1 MTAEVINTKQGL
13 TRIPTY
19 AELIKEIDRE
29 KFKTNDIRKIFD
41 RNAWYFHESPQGQ
54 ALNTNNIHPAD
65 LQQMN
70 FKKMA
75 EEATARKEEET
86 PNLDFE
92 DMTDLRDDAISDF
105 EMSFDRE
112 AELREENER
121 RVAEQ
126 ANLSHSQDH
135 YMANKGTYDAV
146 GATASAGIQEDEEPP
161 SSSRS
166 ILKNF
171 LKSSKPVIKAVAT
184 AGGTA
189 KGGSIGGLIASKLTD
204 AIIPDEEEEEKP
216 SKIKP
221 TQKLINK
228 QVKKVNHQK
237 KLKEEKSKMNVD
249 VVPDTAEA
257 MDTTAIPTAK
267 KRKPL
272 SVRQSKAK
280 RQKPKPPTQEKR
292 EFQEDPST
300 TTKPPKARRV
310 RGKQPQPQALGATI
324 NIPKDNKTPN
334 VDEAETAQEE
344 TGASSSSKAPVGKPT
359 MNKAIS
365 PSKVGIQVI
374 REKFE
379 EMNNSKSIDTGNYQR
394 FQEVYGKWKSS
405 KGEEKKQ
412 HLKEAK
418 ELYKSNHLS
427 KIEIKII
434 NKIIHYNFINYPLS
448 FFSHRK

>member
-1 MTAEVINTKQGL
+1 MTAEVINAKQGL

-135 YMANKGTYDAV
+135 YMANKGAYDAV

-189 KGGSIGGLIASKLTD
+189 KANRRTNSIKTDRRHHTRRRRGRETVQDKTNTKTNQQTSQKGKSPKEVKGG
-204 AIIPDEEEEEKP
+204 
-216 SKIKP
+216 KIKDERRCSAQHRRSNGYNSNTNSRKEETLKRETVQSKETETKTANAGEERISGRP
-221 TQKLINK
+221 IH
-228 QVKKVNHQK
+228 NHQTAQSK
-237 KLKEEKSKMNVD
+237 KSKRKATPTTSIRSNNQH
-249 VVPDTAEA
+249 PQRQQDTQC
-257 MDTTAIPTAK
+257 
-267 KRKPL
+267 R
-272 SVRQSKAK
+272 
-280 RQKPKPPTQEKR
+280 
-292 EFQEDPST
+292 
-300 TTKPPKARRV
+300 
-310 RGKQPQPQALGATI
+310 
-324 NIPKDNKTPN
+324 
-334 VDEAETAQEE
+334 
-344 TGASSSSKAPVGKPT
+344 
-359 MNKAIS
+359 
-365 PSKVGIQVI
+365 
-374 REKFE
+374 
-379 EMNNSKSIDTGNYQR
+379 
-394 FQEVYGKWKSS
+394 
-405 KGEEKKQ
+405 
-412 HLKEAK
+412 
-418 ELYKSNHLS
+418 
-427 KIEIKII
+427 
-434 NKIIHYNFINYPLS
+434 
-448 FFSHRK
+448 

>member
-204 AIIPDEEEEEKP
+204 AIIPDEDEEEKP

-257 MDTTAIPTAK
+257 MDITAIPTAE

-292 EFQEDPST
+292 DFQEDPST

-344 TGASSSSKAPVGKPT
+344 TGASSSSKAPVRKPT

-379 EMNNSKSIDTGNYQR
+379 EMNSSKSIDTGDYQR

-418 ELYKSNHLS
+418 EL
-427 KIEIKII
+427 
-434 NKIIHYNFINYPLS
+434 
-448 FFSHRK
+448 

>member
-1 MTAEVINTKQGL
+1 MTAEVINAKQGL

-75 EEATARKEEET
+75 EEATARKEEEA

-126 ANLSHSQDH
+126 VNLSHAEDH
-135 YMANKGTYDAV
+135 YMANKGAYDAV

-204 AIIPDEEEEEKP
+204 AIIPDEDEEEKP

-257 MDTTAIPTAK
+257 MDTTAIPTAE

-324 NIPKDNKTPN
+324 NIHKDNKTPN

-344 TGASSSSKAPVGKPT
+344 TGASSSSKAPVRKPT

-379 EMNNSKSIDTGNYQR
+379 EMNNNKSIDTGDYQR

-418 ELYKSNHLS
+418 ELYKSIIYPKLKS
-427 KIEIKII
+427 K
-434 NKIIHYNFINYPLS
+434 
-448 FFSHRK
+448 

>member
-1 MTAEVINTKQGL
+1 MTAEVINAKQGL

-135 YMANKGTYDAV
+135 YMANKGAYDAV

-166 ILKNF
+166 ILKKF

-184 AGGTA
+184 GGTA

-204 AIIPDEEEEEKP
+204 AIIPDEDEEEKP
-216 SKIKP
+216 SKINP

-249 VVPDTAEA
+249 VVPDTAEP
-257 MDTTAIPTAK
+257 MDTSAIPTAE

-280 RQKPKPPTQEKR
+280 RQKPKPATQEKR

-344 TGASSSSKAPVGKPT
+344 TGASSSSKAPVRKPT

-379 EMNNSKSIDTGNYQR
+379 EMNNSKSIDTGDYQR

-405 KGEEKKQ
+405 KGEDKKQ
-412 HLKEAK
+412 YLKEAK
-418 ELYKSNHLS
+418 ELYKSIIYPKLKS
-427 KIEIKII
+427 K
-434 NKIIHYNFINYPLS
+434 Y
-448 FFSHRK
+448 

>member
-1 MTAEVINTKQGL
+1 MTAEVINAKQGL
-13 TRIPTY
+13 TRIPTH
-19 AELIKEIDRE
+19 AELIKEKDRE

-135 YMANKGTYDAV
+135 YMANKGAHDAV
-146 GATASAGIQEDEEPP
+146 GATASAGIKEDEEPP

-166 ILKNF
+166 VSRQF

-204 AIIPDEEEEEKP
+204 AIIPDEDEEEKP

-228 QVKKVNHQK
+228 QVKKINHQK

-249 VVPDTAEA
+249 VVPDANKA
-257 MDTTAIPTAK
+257 MDTTAIPTAE
-267 KRKPL
+267 KRKPF

-280 RQKPKPPTQEKR
+280 RQKLKPPTQEKR

-344 TGASSSSKAPVGKPT
+344 TGASSSTKAPVRKPT

-379 EMNNSKSIDTGNYQR
+379 EINNSKSIDTADYQR
-394 FQEVYGKWKSS
+394 FQEVYGQWKSS
-405 KGEEKKQ
+405 KGEDKKQ

-418 ELYKSNHLS
+418 ELYKSIIYPKLRS
-427 KIEIKII
+427 K
-434 NKIIHYNFINYPLS
+434 
-448 FFSHRK
+448 

>member
-1 MTAEVINTKQGL
+1 MTAEVINAKQGL

-92 DMTDLRDDAISDF
+92 DMTDLRDDAISDN

-121 RVAEQ
+121 RVTEQ

-135 YMANKGTYDAV
+135 YMANKGAYDAI

-166 ILKNF
+166 ILKKF

-189 KGGSIGGLIASKLTD
+189 KGGSIGGLILASKLTD
-204 AIIPDEEEEEKP
+204 AIIPDDRRGRETVQDKTNTKTNQQT
-216 SKIKP
+216 S
-221 TQKLINK
+221 QK
-228 QVKKVNHQK
+228 
-237 KLKEEKSKMNVD
+237 
-249 VVPDTAEA
+249 
-257 MDTTAIPTAK
+257 
-267 KRKPL
+267 
-272 SVRQSKAK
+272 
-280 RQKPKPPTQEKR
+280 
-292 EFQEDPST
+292 
-300 TTKPPKARRV
+300 
-310 RGKQPQPQALGATI
+310 G
-324 NIPKDNKTPN
+324 
-334 VDEAETAQEE
+334 
-344 TGASSSSKAPVGKPT
+344 
-359 MNKAIS
+359 
-365 PSKVGIQVI
+365 
-374 REKFE
+374 
-379 EMNNSKSIDTGNYQR
+379 
-394 FQEVYGKWKSS
+394 KSS
-405 KGEEKKQ
+405 KEVKGGKIKDECRCSRWTK
-412 HLKEAK
+412 
-418 ELYKSNHLS
+418 YSNPAARTMLNPRTPQIS
-427 KIEIKII
+427 MFQGACSPK
-434 NKIIHYNFINYPLS
+434 
-448 FFSHRK
+448 

>member
-1 MTAEVINTKQGL
+1 MTAEVINAKQGL

-19 AELIKEIDRE
+19 AELIKEIDRD
-29 KFKTNDIRKIFD
+29 KYKTTEIRKVFD
-41 RNAWYFHESPQGQ
+41 RNAWFHHESPIGQ

-86 PNLDFE
+86 PSLDFE

-112 AELREENER
+112 AELREENKR

-126 ANLSHSQDH
+126 TNLSHSQDH
-135 YMANKGTYDAV
+135 YMANKGTYDTI

-161 SSSRS
+161 PSGRS
-166 ILKNF
+166 VLKQF

-204 AIIPDEEEEEKP
+204 AIIPDDDEKE
-216 SKIKP
+216 KQ
-221 TQKLINK
+221 TQKMNEVNK
-228 QVKKVNHQK
+228 ITKPKNPKDPKTKMDVD
-237 KLKEEKSKMNVD
+237 LAPEEDKA
-249 VVPDTAEA
+249 P
-257 MDTTAIPTAK
+257 MDTSSKLVEKRRPTGNRTSAF
-267 KRKPL
+267 
-272 SVRQSKAK
+272 K

-334 VDEAETAQEE
+334 VNEAETAQEE
-344 TGASSSSKAPVGKPT
+344 TGASSSSSKAPVRKPT

-379 EMNNSKSIDTGNYQR
+379 EMNNSKSIDTADSQR

-405 KGEEKKQ
+405 KGEDKKQ

-418 ELYKSNHLS
+418 ELYKSIIYPKLKS
-427 KIEIKII
+427 K
-434 NKIIHYNFINYPLS
+434 
-448 FFSHRK
+448 

>member
-1 MTAEVINTKQGL
+1 MTAEVINAKQGL

-41 RNAWYFHESPQGQ
+41 RNAWYFHESPIGQ

-92 DMTDLRDDAISDF
+92 DLTDLRDDAISDF

-146 GATASAGIQEDEEPP
+146 GATASAGIKEDEEPP

-166 ILKNF
+166 VLRQF

-237 KLKEEKSKMNVD
+237 KLKEETSKMNVD

-257 MDTTAIPTAK
+257 MDTTAIPTAE
-267 KRKPL
+267 KRKPF

-310 RGKQPQPQALGATI
+310 RGKQPQALGATI

-344 TGASSSSKAPVGKPT
+344 TGASSSSKAPVRKPT
-359 MNKAIS
+359 MSKAIS

-379 EMNNSKSIDTGNYQR
+379 EMNNSKNIDTADYQK

-418 ELYKSNHLS
+418 ELYKSIIYPKLKS
-427 KIEIKII
+427 K
-434 NKIIHYNFINYPLS
+434 
-448 FFSHRK
+448 

>member
-1 MTAEVINTKQGL
+1 MTAEVINAKQGL

-126 ANLSHSQDH
+126 ATLSHSQDH
-135 YMANKGTYDAV
+135 YMANKGAYDAV

-204 AIIPDEEEEEKP
+204 AIIPDEDEEEKP

-249 VVPDTAEA
+249 VVPNTAEA
-257 MDTTAIPTAK
+257 MDTTAIPTAE

-324 NIPKDNKTPN
+324 NIHKDNKTPN

-344 TGASSSSKAPVGKPT
+344 TGASSSSKAPVRKPK

-379 EMNNSKSIDTGNYQR
+379 EMNNNKSIDTGDYQR

-418 ELYKSNHLS
+418 ELYKSIIYPKLKS
-427 KIEIKII
+427 K
-434 NKIIHYNFINYPLS
+434 
-448 FFSHRK
+448 

>member
-1 MTAEVINTKQGL
+1 MTAEVINAKQGL

-41 RNAWYFHESPQGQ
+41 RNAWYFHESPIGQ

-92 DMTDLRDDAISDF
+92 DLTDLRDDAISDF

-146 GATASAGIQEDEEPP
+146 GATASAGIKEDEEPP

-166 ILKNF
+166 VLRQF

-204 AIIPDEEEEEKP
+204 AIIPDEDEEEKP

-228 QVKKVNHQK
+228 QVKKINHQK
-237 KLKEEKSKMNVD
+237 KLKEETSKMNVD
-249 VVPDTAEA
+249 VVPDANEA
-257 MDTTAIPTAK
+257 MDTTAIPTAE
-267 KRKPL
+267 KRKPF

-344 TGASSSSKAPVGKPT
+344 TGASSSSKAPVRKPT
-359 MNKAIS
+359 MSKAIS

-379 EMNNSKSIDTGNYQR
+379 EMNNSKNIDTADYQK
-394 FQEVYGKWKSS
+394 FQEVYGQWKSS

-418 ELYKSNHLS
+418 ELYKSIIYPKLKS
-427 KIEIKII
+427 K
-434 NKIIHYNFINYPLS
+434 
-448 FFSHRK
+448 

>member
-86 PNLDFE
+86 P
-92 DMTDLRDDAISDF
+92 DAISDF

-135 YMANKGTYDAV
+135 YMANKGAYDAV

-166 ILKNF
+166 ILKKF

-204 AIIPDEEEEEKP
+204 AIIPDEDEEEKP

-257 MDTTAIPTAK
+257 MDTSAIPTAE

-344 TGASSSSKAPVGKPT
+344 TGASSSSKAPVRKPT

-379 EMNNSKSIDTGNYQR
+379 DMNNSKSIDTGDYQK
-394 FQEVYGKWKSS
+394 FQQVYGQWKSS
-405 KGEEKKQ
+405 KGEEMKQ

-418 ELYKSNHLS
+418 ELYKSIIYPKLKS
-427 KIEIKII
+427 K
-434 NKIIHYNFINYPLS
+434 
-448 FFSHRK
+448 

>member
-1 MTAEVINTKQGL
+1 MTAEVINAKQGL

-41 RNAWYFHESPQGQ
+41 RNAWYCHESPQGQ

-92 DMTDLRDDAISDF
+92 DMTDLRDDAISDN

-121 RVAEQ
+121 RVTEQ

-135 YMANKGTYDAV
+135 YMANKGAYDAI

-166 ILKNF
+166 ILKKF

-189 KGGSIGGLIASKLTD
+189 KGGSIGGLIYSIKTD
-204 AIIPDEEEEEKP
+204 RRHHTRRRRGRETVQDKTNTKTNQQT
-216 SKIKP
+216 S
-221 TQKLINK
+221 QK
-228 QVKKVNHQK
+228 
-237 KLKEEKSKMNVD
+237 
-249 VVPDTAEA
+249 
-257 MDTTAIPTAK
+257 
-267 KRKPL
+267 
-272 SVRQSKAK
+272 
-280 RQKPKPPTQEKR
+280 
-292 EFQEDPST
+292 
-300 TTKPPKARRV
+300 
-310 RGKQPQPQALGATI
+310 G
-324 NIPKDNKTPN
+324 
-334 VDEAETAQEE
+334 
-344 TGASSSSKAPVGKPT
+344 
-359 MNKAIS
+359 
-365 PSKVGIQVI
+365 
-374 REKFE
+374 
-379 EMNNSKSIDTGNYQR
+379 
-394 FQEVYGKWKSS
+394 KSS
-405 KGEEKKQ
+405 KEVKGG
-412 HLKEAK
+412 
-418 ELYKSNHLS
+418 
-427 KIEIKII
+427 KIKNERGC
-434 NKIIHYNFINYPLS
+434 S
-448 FFSHRK
+448 ARCE

>member
-86 PNLDFE
+86 PNPDLE
-92 DMTDLRDDAISDF
+92 DLTDLRDDAISDF

-135 YMANKGTYDAV
+135 YMANKRAYDAV
-146 GATASAGIQEDEEPP
+146 GATASAGIEEDEEPP

-171 LKSSKPVIKAVAT
+171 IKSSKPVIKAVAT

-189 KGGSIGGLIASKLTD
+189 KGGSIGGLIASKLTN
-204 AIIPDEEEEEKP
+204 AIIPDEDEEEKP

-237 KLKEEKSKMNVD
+237 KLQKETSKMNVD

-257 MDTTAIPTAK
+257 MDTSTIPTAE

-344 TGASSSSKAPVGKPT
+344 TGASSSSKAPVRKPT
-359 MNKAIS
+359 MSKAIS

-379 EMNNSKSIDTGNYQR
+379 EMNNSKSIDTADYQK
-394 FQEVYGKWKSS
+394 FQQVYGQWKSS

-418 ELYKSNHLS
+418 ELYKSIIYPKLKS
-427 KIEIKII
+427 K
-434 NKIIHYNFINYPLS
+434 
-448 FFSHRK
+448 

>member
-92 DMTDLRDDAISDF
+92 DLTDLRDDAISDF

-135 YMANKGTYDAV
+135 YMANKGAYDAV
-146 GATASAGIQEDEEPP
+146 GATASAGIEEDEKPP

-166 ILKNF
+166 ILKKF

-204 AIIPDEEEEEKP
+204 AIIPDEDEEEKP

-237 KLKEEKSKMNVD
+237 KLQKETSKMNVD

-257 MDTTAIPTAK
+257 MDTTAIPTAE

-272 SVRQSKAK
+272 SVRQTKAK

-344 TGASSSSKAPVGKPT
+344 TGASSSSKAPVRKPT
-359 MNKAIS
+359 MSKAIS

-379 EMNNSKSIDTGNYQR
+379 EMNNSKSIDTADYQK
-394 FQEVYGKWKSS
+394 FQQVYGQWKSS

-418 ELYKSNHLS
+418 ELYKSIIYPKLKS
-427 KIEIKII
+427 K
-434 NKIIHYNFINYPLS
+434 
-448 FFSHRK
+448 

>member
-1 MTAEVINTKQGL
+1 MTAEVINAKQGL

-41 RNAWYFHESPQGQ
+41 RNAWYFHESPIGQ

-92 DMTDLRDDAISDF
+92 DLTDLRDDAISDF

-146 GATASAGIQEDEEPP
+146 GATASAGIKEDEEPP

-166 ILKNF
+166 VLRQF

-228 QVKKVNHQK
+228 QVKKINHQK
-237 KLKEEKSKMNVD
+237 KLKEETSKMNVD
-249 VVPDTAEA
+249 VVPDANEA
-257 MDTTAIPTAK
+257 MDTTAIPTAE
-267 KRKPL
+267 KRKPF

-280 RQKPKPPTQEKR
+280 RRKPKPPTQEKR

-324 NIPKDNKTPN
+324 NIPKDASAEASRGFRDNKTPN

-344 TGASSSSKAPVGKPT
+344 TGASSSSKAPVRKPT
-359 MNKAIS
+359 MSKAIS

-379 EMNNSKSIDTGNYQR
+379 EMNNSKNIDTADYQK
-394 FQEVYGKWKSS
+394 FQEVYGQWKSS

-418 ELYKSNHLS
+418 ELYKSIIYPKLKS
-427 KIEIKII
+427 K
-434 NKIIHYNFINYPLS
+434 
-448 FFSHRK
+448 

>member
-92 DMTDLRDDAISDF
+92 DLTDLRDDAISDF

-135 YMANKGTYDAV
+135 YMANKGAYDAV
-146 GATASAGIQEDEEPP
+146 GATASAGIEEDEKPP

-166 ILKNF
+166 ILKKF

-204 AIIPDEEEEEKP
+204 AIIPDEDEEEKP

-237 KLKEEKSKMNVD
+237 KLQKETSKMNVD

-257 MDTTAIPTAK
+257 MDTTPIPTAE

-272 SVRQSKAK
+272 SVRQTKAK

-344 TGASSSSKAPVGKPT
+344 TGASSSSKAPVRKPT
-359 MNKAIS
+359 MSKAIS

-379 EMNNSKSIDTGNYQR
+379 EMNNSKSIDTADYQK
-394 FQEVYGKWKSS
+394 FQQVYGQWKSS

-418 ELYKSNHLS
+418 ELYKSIIYPKLKS
-427 KIEIKII
+427 K
-434 NKIIHYNFINYPLS
+434 
-448 FFSHRK
+448 

>member
-1 MTAEVINTKQGL
+1 MTAEVINAKQGL

-19 AELIKEIDRE
+19 AELIKEIDKE

-86 PNLDFE
+86 PNLNFE

-135 YMANKGTYDAV
+135 YMANKGAYDAV
-146 GATASAGIQEDEEPP
+146 GATASAGIEEDEEPP

-166 ILKNF
+166 ILKKF

-204 AIIPDEEEEEKP
+204 AIIPDEDEEEKP

-237 KLKEEKSKMNVD
+237 KLQKETSKMNVD

-257 MDTTAIPTAK
+257 MDTTAIPTAEN
-267 KRKPL
+267 RKQL

-280 RQKPKPPTQEKR
+280 RQKPKPPTHEKR

-300 TTKPPKARRV
+300 TTKASKARRV

-344 TGASSSSKAPVGKPT
+344 TGASSSKAPVRKPT

-379 EMNNSKSIDTGNYQR
+379 EMNNSKSIETADYQN
-394 FQEVYGKWKSS
+394 FQEVYGQWKSS
-405 KGEEKKQ
+405 KGEDKKQ

-418 ELYKSNHLS
+418 ELYKSIIYPKLKS
-427 KIEIKII
+427 K
-434 NKIIHYNFINYPLS
+434 
-448 FFSHRK
+448 

>member
-1 MTAEVINTKQGL
+1 MTAEVINAKQGL

-41 RNAWYFHESPQGQ
+41 RNAWYFHESPIGQ

-92 DMTDLRDDAISDF
+92 DLTDLRDDAISDF

-146 GATASAGIQEDEEPP
+146 GATASAGIKEDEEPP

-166 ILKNF
+166 VLRQF

-204 AIIPDEEEEEKP
+204 AIIPDEDEEEKP

-228 QVKKVNHQK
+228 QVKKINHQK
-237 KLKEEKSKMNVD
+237 KLKEETSKMNVD

-257 MDTTAIPTAK
+257 MDTTAIPTAE

-344 TGASSSSKAPVGKPT
+344 TGASSSSKAPVRKPT
-359 MNKAIS
+359 MSKAIS

-379 EMNNSKSIDTGNYQR
+379 EMNNSKNIDTADYQK

-418 ELYKSNHLS
+418 ELYKSIIYPKLKS
-427 KIEIKII
+427 K
-434 NKIIHYNFINYPLS
+434 
-448 FFSHRK
+448 

>member
-92 DMTDLRDDAISDF
+92 DLTDLRDDAISDF

-135 YMANKGTYDAV
+135 YMANKGAYDAV
-146 GATASAGIQEDEEPP
+146 GATASAGIEEDEEPP

-166 ILKNF
+166 ILKKF

-204 AIIPDEEEEEKP
+204 AIIPDEDEEEKP

-237 KLKEEKSKMNVD
+237 KLQKETSKMNVD

-257 MDTTAIPTAK
+257 MDTTPIPTAE

-272 SVRQSKAK
+272 SVRQTKAK

-344 TGASSSSKAPVGKPT
+344 TGASSSSKAPVRKPT
-359 MNKAIS
+359 LNKAIS

-379 EMNNSKSIDTGNYQR
+379 EMNNSKSIDTADYQK
-394 FQEVYGKWKSS
+394 FQQVYGQWKSS

-418 ELYKSNHLS
+418 ELYKSIIYPKLKS
-427 KIEIKII
+427 K
-434 NKIIHYNFINYPLS
+434 
-448 FFSHRK
+448 

>member
-29 KFKTNDIRKIFD
+29 KFKTNDIRKIFG

-135 YMANKGTYDAV
+135 YMANKGSYDAV

-166 ILKNF
+166 IIKKF

-204 AIIPDEEEEEKP
+204 AIIPDEDEEEKP

-257 MDTTAIPTAK
+257 MDTSAIPTAE

-344 TGASSSSKAPVGKPT
+344 TGASSSSKAPVRKPT

-379 EMNNSKSIDTGNYQR
+379 EMNNSKSIDTGDYQR

-418 ELYKSNHLS
+418 ELYKLNPKLKS
-427 KIEIKII
+427 K
-434 NKIIHYNFINYPLS
+434 
-448 FFSHRK
+448 

>member
-65 LQQMN
+65 LQQIN
-70 FKKMA
+70 FKKMV

-86 PNLDFE
+86 PNLNFE

-146 GATASAGIQEDEEPP
+146 GATASAGIEEDEEPP

-166 ILKNF
+166 ILKKF

-204 AIIPDEEEEEKP
+204 AIIPDEDEEEKP

-237 KLKEEKSKMNVD
+237 KLQKETSKMNVD

-257 MDTTAIPTAK
+257 MDTTAIPTAE

-272 SVRQSKAK
+272 SVRQTKAK

-334 VDEAETAQEE
+334 VDEAETAQDE
-344 TGASSSSKAPVGKPT
+344 TGASSSSKAPVRKPT
-359 MNKAIS
+359 MSKAIS

-379 EMNNSKSIDTGNYQR
+379 EMNNSKSIDTADYQK
-394 FQEVYGKWKSS
+394 FQQVYGQWKSS

-418 ELYKSNHLS
+418 ELYKSIIYPKLKS
-427 KIEIKII
+427 K
-434 NKIIHYNFINYPLS
+434 
-448 FFSHRK
+448 

>member
-1 MTAEVINTKQGL
+1 MTAEVINAKQGL

-135 YMANKGTYDAV
+135 YMANKGAYDAV

-204 AIIPDEEEEEKP
+204 AIIPDEDEEEKP

-249 VVPDTAEA
+249 VVPDVNEP
-257 MDTTAIPTAK
+257 MDTTAILTAE
-267 KRKPL
+267 KRKPFKRET
-272 SVRQSKAK
+272 VQSK
-280 RQKPKPPTQEKR
+280 
-292 EFQEDPST
+292 
-300 TTKPPKARRV
+300 
-310 RGKQPQPQALGATI
+310 
-324 NIPKDNKTPN
+324 
-334 VDEAETAQEE
+334 EAETKTAN
-344 TGASSSSKAPVGKPT
+344 A
-359 MNKAIS
+359 
-365 PSKVGIQVI
+365 
-374 REKFE
+374 
-379 EMNNSKSIDTGNYQR
+379 
-394 FQEVYGKWKSS
+394 
-405 KGEEKKQ
+405 GEERISGRPIHNHQTAQSKKSKRKATPTTSIRSNNQ
-412 HLKEAK
+412 H
-418 ELYKSNHLS
+418 
-427 KIEIKII
+427 
-434 NKIIHYNFINYPLS
+434 PQ
-448 FFSHRK
+448 RQQDTQCR

>member
-1 MTAEVINTKQGL
+1 MTAEVINAKQGL

-41 RNAWYFHESPQGQ
+41 RNAWYFHESPIGQ

-92 DMTDLRDDAISDF
+92 DLTDLRDDAISDF

-146 GATASAGIQEDEEPP
+146 GATASAGIKEDEEPP

-166 ILKNF
+166 VLRQF

-228 QVKKVNHQK
+228 QVKKINHQK
-237 KLKEEKSKMNVD
+237 KLKEETSKMNVD
-249 VVPDTAEA
+249 VVPDANEA
-257 MDTTAIPTAK
+257 MDTTAIPTAE
-267 KRKPL
+267 KRKPF

-292 EFQEDPST
+292 EFQEEPST

-344 TGASSSSKAPVGKPT
+344 TGASSSSKAPVRKPT
-359 MNKAIS
+359 MSKTIS

-379 EMNNSKSIDTGNYQR
+379 EMNNSKNIDTADYQK

-418 ELYKSNHLS
+418 ELYKSIIYPKLKS
-427 KIEIKII
+427 K
-434 NKIIHYNFINYPLS
+434 
-448 FFSHRK
+448 

>member
-19 AELIKEIDRE
+19 AELIKEIDRK

-92 DMTDLRDDAISDF
+92 DMTNLRDDAISDF

-135 YMANKGTYDAV
+135 YMANKGAYDAV

-166 ILKNF
+166 ILKKF

-204 AIIPDEEEEEKP
+204 AIIPDEDEEERP

-237 KLKEEKSKMNVD
+237 KLKEEKSNMNVD

-257 MDTTAIPTAK
+257 MDTSAIPTGE

-324 NIPKDNKTPN
+324 NIPKDNKTPK

-344 TGASSSSKAPVGKPT
+344 TGASSSSKAPVRKPT

-379 EMNNSKSIDTGNYQR
+379 EMNNSKSIDTGEYQK
-394 FQEVYGKWKSS
+394 FQQVYGQWKSS

-418 ELYKSNHLS
+418 ELYKSIIYPKLKS
-427 KIEIKII
+427 K
-434 NKIIHYNFINYPLS
+434 
-448 FFSHRK
+448 

>member
-1 MTAEVINTKQGL
+1 MTAEVINAKQGL

-19 AELIKEIDRE
+19 AELIKEIDRD
-29 KFKTNDIRKIFD
+29 KYKTTEIRKVFD
-41 RNAWYFHESPQGQ
+41 RNAWFHQESPIGQ

-75 EEATARKEEET
+75 EEATAWKEEET
-86 PNLDFE
+86 PSLDFE

-112 AELREENER
+112 AELREENKP

-126 ANLSHSQDH
+126 TNLSHSQDH
-135 YMANKGTYDAV
+135 YMANKGTYDTI

-161 SSSRS
+161 SSGRS
-166 ILKNF
+166 VLKQF

-204 AIIPDEEEEEKP
+204 AIIPDDDEKE
-216 SKIKP
+216 KQTQKMKP
-221 TQKLINK
+221 TKKTIKDQVNK
-228 QVKKVNHQK
+228 ITKPKNPKDPKTKMDVD
-237 KLKEEKSKMNVD
+237 LAPEEDKA
-249 VVPDTAEA
+249 P
-257 MDTTAIPTAK
+257 MDTSSKLVEKRRPTGNRTSAF
-267 KRKPL
+267 
-272 SVRQSKAK
+272 K

-310 RGKQPQPQALGATI
+310 IGKQPQPQALGATI

-334 VDEAETAQEE
+334 VNEAETAQEE
-344 TGASSSSKAPVGKPT
+344 TGASSSSSKAPVRKPT

-379 EMNNSKSIDTGNYQR
+379 EMNNSKSIDTADYQR

-405 KGEEKKQ
+405 KGEDKKQ

-418 ELYKSNHLS
+418 ELYKSIIYPKLKS
-427 KIEIKII
+427 K
-434 NKIIHYNFINYPLS
+434 
-448 FFSHRK
+448 